1 MKRRHMWLALWAGA
15 KVLEAL
21 VGELVAWLKRKADAA

>member
-1 MKRRHMWLALWAGA
+1 MKRRHWLALWAGA

>member
-1 MKRRHMWLALWAGA
+1 MKRRNWLALWACA